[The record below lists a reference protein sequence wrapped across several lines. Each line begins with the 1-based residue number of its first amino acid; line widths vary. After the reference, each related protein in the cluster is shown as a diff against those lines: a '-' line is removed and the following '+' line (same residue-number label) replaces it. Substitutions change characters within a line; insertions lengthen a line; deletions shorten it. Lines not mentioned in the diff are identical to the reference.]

1 MPTRGLTSGELQIL
15 DFVFYDTIDFER
27 HEITTNDQN
36 IGGAD
41 NSVTYSDTPHYS
53 HQIWCADFSDP
64 NADTWVFVHEFG
76 RVWQYYYGVKPI
88 NGWIYG
94 AIKYGRDYVDKMY
107 PYDLT
112 LYKRFKD
119 YDIEQQA
126 SIVADYWAVSHFK
139 ARRFIA

>member
-15 DFVFYDTIDFER
+15 DFVFSDTIDFEQ
-27 HEITTNDQN
+27 HEITTNDKN

-76 RVWQYYYGVKPI
+76 HVWQYYYGGHANTPARAS
-88 NGWIYG
+88 G
-94 AIKYGRDYVDKMY
+94 AAVPCRLDSQVTVASLSPPTPPDV
-107 PYDLT
+107 PLT
-112 LYKRFKD
+112 RAFGGP
-119 YDIEQQA
+119 
-126 SIVADYWAVSHFK
+126 S
-139 ARRFIA
+139 